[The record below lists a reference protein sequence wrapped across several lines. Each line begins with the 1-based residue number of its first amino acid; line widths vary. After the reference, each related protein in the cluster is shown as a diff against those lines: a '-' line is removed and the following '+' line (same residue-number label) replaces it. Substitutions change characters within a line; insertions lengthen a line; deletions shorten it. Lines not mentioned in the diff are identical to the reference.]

1 MIFRNADEAGV
12 ARLNDWAAAE
22 GWNPGPDDAAAFHAT
37 DPEGFFLAFDGAGPV
52 AGISVV
58 NHSESFAFLGLYLC
72 LPQWRGRRIA
82 FALWQHALVHAGGRT
97 VGLDGVPAQQSNY
110 AKSGFARTGETR
122 RWTGVIEGRGSEALR
137 PVAAGD
143 LPALVALDAAANG
156 IEKSR
161 FLSRW
166 LTDTATRRTLVL
178 DRDGPQGFVTA
189 RICRSG
195 IKIGPLVARDDADA
209 VTLLHGAPALFPGE
223 PAMVDVP
230 DTMPGLTRHCEGLGL
245 TVPFVTARMY
255 RGPAPLPGPFVT
267 AVATLELG

>member
-12 ARLNDWAAAE
+12 ARLIDWAAAE

-37 DPEGFFLAFDGAGPV
+37 DPEGFFLAFDGAEPV

-72 LPQWRGRRIA
+72 LPQWRGRRVA

-110 AKSGFARTGETR
+110 AKSGFVRTGETR
-122 RWTGVIEGRGSEALR
+122 RWTGVIEGRESEALR

-209 VTLLHGAPALFPGE
+209 VTLLHGARRCFRGNLRWSTCP
-223 PAMVDVP
+223 
-230 DTMPGLTRHCEGLGL
+230 TRCRGSRSI
-245 TVPFVTARMY
+245 AR
-255 RGPAPLPGPFVT
+255 GWG
-267 AVATLELG
+267 